1 MGSRLPNNPWLI
13 HSTKKDRAN
22 LVKSAEKDKINNI
35 FFLVGNN
42 KISKQK
48 ITIKRWEK

>member
-1 MGSRLPNNPWLI
+1 MGSKLPNNPWLFD
-13 HSTKKDRAN
+13 STKKDRAN
-22 LVKSAEKDKINNI
+22 LVKSAEKVKIINI
-35 FFLVGNN
+35 FVGNN